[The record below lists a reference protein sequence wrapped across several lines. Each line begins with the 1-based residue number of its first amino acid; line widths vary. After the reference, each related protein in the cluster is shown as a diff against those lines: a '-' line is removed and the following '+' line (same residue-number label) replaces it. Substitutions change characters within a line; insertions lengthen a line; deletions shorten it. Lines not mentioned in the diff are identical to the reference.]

1 MAALSYTHALDSDVP
16 VLAKL
21 NEELLQ
27 AQNVESGMTLEALEV
42 RMREFLAADY
52 QAVLFVFR
60 DAVVGYALFKLQPK
74 FAFIRHIY
82 VNTDAGKKVR
92 VETAFQLLR
101 KGELQDYASIRL
113 DVPEGNKDSLQIWES
128 IGFQPRSVRL
138 ELETATKSGTRKSCG
153 AVIYRR
159 RLRKPE
165 FLVVLHE
172 KGRHWGFPKGHANSG
187 ETEMETAVREIKE
200 ETGLHVTFREDFYER
215 VYFLT
220 PKERRKEVV
229 FFLSRVGRHHV
240 QVDPAEIRE
249 YRWLSYWETR
259 DRLTYENSK
268 LVLDKAYDYLKERG
282 F

>member
-1 MAALSYTHALDSDVP
+1 MAALSYTRAQDSDVP
-16 VLAKL
+16 MLAKL
-21 NEELLQ
+21 NADLLQ
-27 AQNVESGMTLEALEV
+27 AQNVESGMTLDALEV
-42 RMREFLAADY
+42 RMREFLAAEY
-52 QAVLFVFR
+52 QAVLFVYHEK
-60 DAVVGYALFKLQPK
+60 VVGYALFKLEPK

-82 VNTDAGKKVR
+82 VDTSAGKKVR
-92 VETAFQLLR
+92 VDTAFQSLR
-101 KGELQDYASIRL
+101 KGELQAYASIRL
-113 DVPEGNKDSLQIWES
+113 DVPEGNKESLQLWES
-128 IGFQPRSVRL
+128 MGFQPRSVRL

-159 RLRKPE
+159 RFRKPE

-172 KGRHWGFPKGHANSG
+172 KGRHWGFPKGHADSG

-200 ETGLHVTFREDFYER
+200 ETGLSVTFRENFHER

-229 FFLSRVGRHHV
+229 FFLSRVGHQPV

-249 YRWLSYWETR
+249 YRWLAYWKTR

-268 LVLDKAYDYLKERG
+268 LVLDKAYDYLNERG
-282 F
+282 L